1 MYGYGDFDIGSMA
14 SHSIFRA
21 AFLFKIPSA
30 LSNED
35 AAPLMCGGATV
46 FNILDMYNIRP
57 TDRVGILGVGGL
69 GHLAIQFA
77 AKWGCE
83 VVVFSGTENK
93 KEEALSLGA
102 KEFYAT
108 KGVSEL
114 KLSVPI
120 DHLLVTTSAQVPWS
134 LYLLIMAAGG
144 TIYPLSVDEGDLKIP
159 YMPLLSNGLRIQGS
173 IVAPRAVHRR
183 MLNFAAFHGIKPI
196 IQKYKLDREG
206 IEKAMADL
214 RKGKMRYRG
223 VLCADGK
230 CV

>member
-1 MYGYGDFDIGSMA
+1 MYGSSDLDIGSMA
-14 SHSIFRA
+14 SHSIFRG
-21 AFLFKIPSA
+21 AFLFQIPSA
-30 LSNED
+30 MSNED

-57 TDRVGILGVGGL
+57 TDRVAVLGVGEL

-83 VVVFSGTENK
+83 VVVFSRTENK
-93 KEEALSLGA
+93 KEEALHLGA

-108 KGVSEL
+108 KGLSEL
-114 KLSVPI
+114 TLSAPI

-134 LYLLIMAAGG
+134 LYLPVMAAGW
-144 TIYPLSVDEGDLKIP
+144 TIYPITVDQGDLKIS
-159 YMPLLSNGLRIQGS
+159 YMPLLGNGLRIQGS

-183 MLNFAAFHGIKPI
+183 MLKFANFHGIKPM

-206 IEKAMADL
+206 IETAMADL
-214 RKGKMRYRG
+214 REGKMRYRG
-223 VLCADGK
+223 VLYADGN
-230 CV
+230 